1 MRLHNTK
8 NTMDIVDA
16 ISVTVSVE
24 SICPYCGFRNT
35 ELIGTLPDEFD
46 MTCEECNSFYTVN
59 T

>member
-1 MRLHNTK
+1 MY
-8 NTMDIVDA
+8 IVDA